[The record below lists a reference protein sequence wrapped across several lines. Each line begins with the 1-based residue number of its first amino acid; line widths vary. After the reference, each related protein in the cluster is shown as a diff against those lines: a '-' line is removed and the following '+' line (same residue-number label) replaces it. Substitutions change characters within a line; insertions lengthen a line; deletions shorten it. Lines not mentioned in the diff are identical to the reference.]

1 MSDSPLS
8 ALNFAGRARLPMIR
22 QTEAAECGLACLAM
36 VAAYHGHEIDL
47 NSLRRRFPVS
57 LKGAN
62 LKSLIKTADHLE
74 LGARA
79 LRVELEGLSRLRM
92 PAVLHWDMNHFVVLK
107 SVRGEHAIIHDPAR
121 GERKM
126 SLKELSP
133 HFTGV
138 ALELT
143 PTGKFEHKDERER
156 MKLTDLWSRA
166 VGLKRAIVQTLALS
180 ALLQVVALAMP
191 FYMQL
196 VVDEVLTKFDTD
208 LLVVLALGFG
218 MLVLINAATTALRQ
232 YVILYAGNQL
242 SFQMVANLFRH
253 LMILPLPWFE
263 KRHIGDVVSRF
274 SSTQPIREL
283 FTEGLVAAI
292 IDGMMA
298 LTTLVLLF
306 VYSTTLGFV
315 VLGAVGLYLA
325 LRLALYK
332 PLRRRSEDEIVT
344 RAKEQSTFMESVRA
358 VQSVKLFGRE
368 SERQAVWQNKYA
380 DAINAKVRL
389 GKLQISFETANTLL
403 FGIENVL
410 VVYLGARFVLGGE
423 LTIGMLFAFMAY
435 KQNFIDKANALVERA
450 IEFRILDL
458 HLERLA
464 DIGLAEPE
472 EGLGASAPRNLL
484 GEPPPL
490 EGRLE
495 LENVSFRYG
504 EGEPWVVSGASLDIA
519 PGEMVVFV
527 GPSGQGK
534 TTLLKIMLA
543 LFTPETGEVR
553 VDGRQLEQFGRAAYR
568 AQVGAVMQE
577 DALLSGSIAD
587 NISFFDPEPDMAR
600 IQQCAELSAIHEE
613 IGAMPMG
620 YDSLIGDMGTVLSGG
635 QKQRVLLARAL
646 YRNPRALFLDE
657 GTANLD
663 PASER
668 RILDLLTGMDITRVC
683 VAHRETVMECADRIF
698 RVQAGHVTEIDK
710 AEALRLTPQAAE

>member
-1 MSDSPLS
+1 MTDSPLA
-8 ALNFAGRARLPMIR
+8 ALNFSGRKRLPMLR

-36 VAAYHGHEIDL
+36 IAGYYGHEIDL

-62 LKSLIKTADHLE
+62 LKSLIKTADHLD

-79 LRVELEGLSRLRM
+79 LRVEIEGLSRLKM
-92 PAVLHWDMNHFVVLK
+92 PAILHWDMNHFVVLK
-107 SVRGEHAIIHDPAR
+107 SVRGDKAVIHDPAR
-121 GERKM
+121 GERQM
-126 SLKELSP
+126 TLKELSP

-143 PTGKFEHKDERER
+143 PTGAFERKDERER

-166 VGLKRAIVQTLALS
+166 TGLKRAIGQTLGLS
-180 ALLQVVALAMP
+180 ALLQVVALATP

-218 MLVLINAATTALRQ
+218 LLVLINAATTALRQ

-274 SSTQPIREL
+274 SSTQPIRDL

-292 IDGMMA
+292 VDGVMA
-298 LTTLVLLF
+298 IATLVLIF

-332 PLRRRSEDEIVT
+332 PLRRRSEDEIVA

-380 DAINAKVRL
+380 DAINAKVRV
-389 GKLQISFETANTLL
+389 GKLNISFETANALL
-403 FGIENVL
+403 FGLENVI
-410 VVYLGARFVLGGE
+410 VVYLGARLVIAGE

-435 KQNFIDKANALVERA
+435 KRNFIDKASALVERA

-472 EGLGASAPRNLL
+472 EGLGASAPRSLV
-484 GEPPPL
+484 GEAPPL
-490 EGRLE
+490 AGRIA

-504 EGEPWVVSGASLDIA
+504 EGEPWVVNGVNLEIN

-543 LFTPETGEVR
+543 LFTPETGELR
-553 VDGRQLEQFGRAAYR
+553 VDGQPIEQYGRAAYR

-587 NISFFDPEPDMAR
+587 NISFFDPEPEMAR
-600 IQQCAELSAIHEE
+600 IQHCAELASIHEE
-613 IGAMPMG
+613 VAAMPMG

-646 YRNPRALFLDE
+646 YREPRVLFLD
-657 GTANLD
+657 GARPISTPPPSAVSSICSKASTSHGSASPTA
-663 PASER
+663 R
-668 RILDLLTGMDITRVC
+668 R
-683 VAHRETVMECADRIF
+683 
-698 RVQAGHVTEIDK
+698 
-710 AEALRLTPQAAE
+710 